1 MSGLRDVLR
10 QQIEGIV
17 EPEPPSGSARLAE
30 FARQERAAQEQIQ
43 ARREAEAAAA
53 AAPPPPATLVEEL
66 MELIGHQEP
75 GEHPALNDPRL
86 LQIAAGSQ
94 DAPRSVREQLSGLL
108 RGMWDQREQ
117 GTD

>member
-1 MSGLRDVLR
+1 MSELRKLLR

-17 EPEPPSGSARLAE
+17 EPDPPSVSARLAE
-30 FARQERAAQEQIQ
+30 FARAEREAQEQREE
-43 ARREAEAAAA
+43 RREAEVAEAAK
-53 AAPPPPATLVEEL
+53 PQPQSLVDEL
-66 MELIGHQEP
+66 KELIGHQEP

-108 RGMWDQREQ
+108 RGMWDQREPHPKP
-117 GTD
+117 